1 MSNLD
6 PNVTDR
12 RLKAEDF
19 RSEAFRRDAIDRET
33 IANEM
38 SAGRGVNLRN
48 LEEQIARRPID
59 EIAGLI
65 RRLTYGEM
73 MELAEELWKAQI
85 QGAEILKD
93 GLPGL
98 LHRWSTTHE
107 DEPICDP

>member
-1 MSNLD
+1 MPNLD

-19 RSEAFRRDAIDRET
+19 RSEAFRRDVLDRET
-33 IANEM
+33 VADEM
-38 SAGRGVNLRN
+38 SAGRGVNLRD

-73 MELAEELWKAQI
+73 IELAEELWKAQI
-85 QGAEILKD
+85 QGSEISKD
-93 GLPGL
+93 RLPGL
-98 LHRWSTTHE
+98 FHRWSTTHE
-107 DEPICDP
+107 E